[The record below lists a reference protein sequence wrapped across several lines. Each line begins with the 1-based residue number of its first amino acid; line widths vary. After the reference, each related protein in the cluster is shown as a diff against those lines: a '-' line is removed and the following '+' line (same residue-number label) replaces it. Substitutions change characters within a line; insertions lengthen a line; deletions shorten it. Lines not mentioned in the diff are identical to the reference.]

1 MADEAIETPITS
13 TATENSHIF
22 GDWEELHGNYL
33 LRPSI
38 SQGPPRALL
47 HFLGGAIVGAA
58 PHVSYRYMLER
69 LAQEG
74 YLVVATPYQLSFDH
88 LSTCDAVIGR
98 FERVAPILARQYGA
112 VPVVGVGHSC
122 GALLQLLITSLFPD
136 TPRAANALLSFNN
149 KPVSEAIPL
158 FEEIFAPLFTTLSA
172 KNGTFPSST
181 EVLALGLELARV
193 ATKGT
198 FATSCL
204 LRNLRKFT
212 TFIFL
217 CMYVGELPSDELL
230 NRVARTT
237 ALGPLQNLVP
247 DNLMI
252 PGAIRDAFSTL
263 TSPSTAALNRAGVLP
278 YANQAVET
286 LQQIPPLIEEVS
298 PDSVLVRRYSLCFI
312 IEACK
317 FSRIAL
323 TLCVLSSFVQV
334 AGGARDFVPP
344 PAVVREAAR
353 RSYRARRTLILQY
366 DNDSLDESDEIE
378 ELLIEAER
386 VTRMKRP
393 MIRIDVQLRT
403 ISGGHA
409 TPLLAPPLEVAKRA
423 EDLLGADAAK
433 EGLFYNNADGTV
445 DELVRWLE
453 EGNL

>member
-1 MADEAIETPITS
+1 MADEAVETPITS
-13 TATENSHIF
+13 APTDNSHIF

-47 HFLGGAIVGAA
+47 HFLGGAMVGAA
-58 PHVSYRYMLER
+58 PQVSYRYMLER

-88 LSTCDAVIGR
+88 LSTCDAVIDR
-98 FERVAPILARQYGA
+98 FERIAPILARQYGA
-112 VPVVGVGHSC
+112 IPVVGVGHSC

-149 KPVSEAIPL
+149 KPVSEAVPF

-181 EVLALGLELARV
+181 EVLALGLELANV

-198 FATSCL
+198 SAMRYF
-204 LRNLRKFT
+204 LRNIHKGTVFT
-212 TFIFL
+212 FL

-252 PGAIRDAFSTL
+252 PGAIRDTFSAL

-298 PDSVLVRRYSLCFI
+298 PDSVLVRRYSVCFI
-312 IEACK
+312 IEAGK
-317 FSRIAL
+317 FSHISL
-323 TLCVLSSFVQV
+323 TLWCL
-334 AGGARDFVPP
+334 
-344 PAVVREAAR
+344 VVFCTGCR
-353 RSYRARRTLILQY
+353 RSTGFCSTTRRGPRGSTSIV
-366 DNDSLDESDEIE
+366 SSE
-378 ELLIEAER
+378 
-386 VTRMKRP
+386 T
-393 MIRIDVQLRT
+393 
-403 ISGGHA
+403 
-409 TPLLAPPLEVAKRA
+409 
-423 EDLLGADAAK
+423 
-433 EGLFYNNADGTV
+433 NAHFAI
-445 DELVRWLE
+445 
-453 EGNL
+453 